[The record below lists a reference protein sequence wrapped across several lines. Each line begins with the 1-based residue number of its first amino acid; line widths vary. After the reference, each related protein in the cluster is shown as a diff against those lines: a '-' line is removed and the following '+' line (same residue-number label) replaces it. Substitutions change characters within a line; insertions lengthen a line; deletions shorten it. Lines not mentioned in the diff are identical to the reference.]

1 MKKDTIVLTINCGS
15 SSIKYMVYSWEEKK
29 SLATG
34 IVERIGLADS
44 LIKHQVSGQDAA
56 NIVTNCPDHVTG
68 IQLILQTLTTG
79 ETKVLD
85 DINQV
90 SAVGHRVVHGGEK
103 FTKSVKID
111 GPDGDVL
118 QTLKEIAPL
127 APLHNP
133 VNIMGI
139 EAALKV
145 LPDIPH
151 IAVMDTAFLQTIPKT
166 NYLYAVPYKWYTEY
180 GVRRYGFH
188 GSSHLFVSKR
198 AGVLL
203 KKEPFEVNLI
213 TCHIGN
219 GVSFTAIK
227 DGLAFDHS
235 MGLTPLEGLIMG
247 TRSGDID
254 PAIIPYICNKEH
266 ITSKKVEQILNKESG
281 LKGITGKYVDRR
293 DIKVAADAGDER
305 AQLAIDM
312 EAYRIK
318 KYIGSY
324 MASLGRVDAIVFT
337 AGVGEMAPFIRE
349 KALSGLENLGVVLDI
364 DRNQEASH
372 THEFEISADNS
383 KVKVL
388 VIPTNEE
395 LVFVEDVVAI
405 LEDRYDVHTKFK
417 YSFQDPNY
425 VDKERET
432 LYEKEK
438 MMKKK

>member
-44 LIKHQVSGQDAA
+44 LIKHQASGQDSA

-68 IQLILQTLTTG
+68 IQLILKTLTTG

-85 DINQV
+85 DIKQV

-151 IAVMDTAFLQTIPKT
+151 IAVMDTAFLQTIPQV

-203 KKEPFEVNLI
+203 KKDPFEVNLI

-266 ITSKKVEQILNKESG
+266 ITSKRVEQILNKESG

-293 DIKVAADAGDER
+293 DIKAAADTGDER

-349 KALSGLENLGVVLDI
+349 KALSGLEDLGVVLDI
-364 DRNQEASH
+364 ERNQEASH

-417 YSFQDPNY
+417 YSFQDANY
-425 VDKERET
+425 VDKERAS